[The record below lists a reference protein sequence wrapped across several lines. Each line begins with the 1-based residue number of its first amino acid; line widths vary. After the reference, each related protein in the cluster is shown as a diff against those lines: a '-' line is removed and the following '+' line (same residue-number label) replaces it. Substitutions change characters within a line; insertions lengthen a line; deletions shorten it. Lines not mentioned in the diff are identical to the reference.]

1 MNIFVLILSTNWR
14 DVVASVLGRYLF
26 IKLPEKANL
35 IYSALA
41 FFLLTF
47 VLISEGIDF
56 RHK

>member
-1 MNIFVLILSTNWR
+1 MNIFVLILSINWR
-14 DVVASVLGRYLF
+14 DVVASVLERYLF
-26 IKLPEKANL
+26 IKLPEEANL